1 MKFIIFGLGHFG
13 YALASR
19 LTNMG
24 HEVLGIDNN
33 MNRVEAFKEDI
44 SHTICMDAT
53 DQMSVRGLPL
63 KDADAVIIA
72 IGENE
77 GASIMTTALLKKLNA
92 KRIIGRVTSPL
103 QKNVLETMGITEFVD
118 PETETADRLANTL
131 DIKNVID
138 SFQISEKYRI
148 MEITVPDRYIG
159 FSVEKADL
167 LNRYKV
173 TLLAIIR
180 KENEKNI
187 LGTIQTKPNVIDTP
201 SPSFVMEKND
211 VLVLFGEMKDI
222 EALMR

>member
-1 MKFIIFGLGHFG
+1 MKFIVFGLGHFG

-44 SHTICMDAT
+44 SHTICMDGT

-77 GASIMTTALLKKLNA
+77 GASIMTTALLKKLNV
-92 KRIIGRVTSPL
+92 KRIIGRITSPL
-103 QKNVLETMGITEFVD
+103 QKNVLEAMGITEFVD
-118 PETETADRLANTL
+118 PETEAANRLANTL

-138 SFQISEKYRI
+138 SFQISENYRI
-148 MEITVPDRYIG
+148 MEITLPARYIG

-180 KENEKNI
+180 KENEKSI
-187 LGTIQTKPNVIDTP
+187 LGNIQSKPIVIDTP
-201 SPSFVMEKND
+201 VPEIVMEKDD